1 MARDDGSE
9 HAERDPRIVESDR
22 PPRSSPRR
30 KVMVIDDSELV
41 LEVTKG
47 MLKSAGFD
55 VITCDS
61 PIGAAL
67 RVVNEKPDVVLVDL
81 DMASM
86 GGDRLILAL
95 KQGPRTAHIPV
106 CIYTGQNPRIA
117 EDAVRRS
124 RADGYIPKGC
134 DPLALAHAVRRAMSR

>member
-1 MARDDGSE
+1 MVRAIRNEHGEEQERGIDSE
-9 HAERDPRIVESDR
+9 RV
-22 PPRSSPRR
+22 PRSSPRR
-30 KVMVIDDSELV
+30 KVMVVDDSELV

-47 MLKSAGFD
+47 MLRSAGFD

-61 PIGAAL
+61 PIGAVL
-67 RVVNEKPDVVLVDL
+67 RVVQEKPDVVLVDL

-106 CIYTGQNPRIA
+106 CLYTSQDPRIA
-117 EDAVRRS
+117 QEAVRRS
-124 RADGYIPKGC
+124 RADGFIAKGC
-134 DPLALAHAVRRAMSR
+134 DPLLLAHAVRRAMAR